1 MESNT
6 NWTDIDRISR
16 IIASAGIWEADMEFK
31 DLEAFAMV
39 AQELH
44 FGRAAEKLHIS
55 QPPLSH
61 RIKQLEV
68 TVGLQLFD
76 RSTRNVALTQAGQ
89 RLLPVVRRALLEV
102 GNVKDLADSIVS
114 GDRGTVRIGFAG
126 ASSHRALPLL
136 SRAVRQTH
144 PGIELQLKS
153 QTYVYTAMEELEEGS
168 IDLAFSRLPLTH
180 PNLASRII
188 AIERLVCAVPEGH
201 PLAGREEVSMDD
213 MRYEEFVSLPDNQG
227 SILQATMFSLCV
239 SAGFRPN
246 VIQLAPD
253 SVTVLALVAAGV
265 GITITLSSVER
276 VDGSGVIYLPISDS
290 TPSHMFAT
298 LAWRKN
304 DESQALRRVLE
315 LSEVILPTPD
325 ISEIKNNPFLTSI
338 GLH

>member
-1 MESNT
+1 VASNT
-6 NWTDIDRISR
+6 NCGHIDRIPR
-16 IIASAGIWEADMEFK
+16 IIEIAGMWETNMEFK

-61 RIKQLEV
+61 RIKQLEA

-76 RSTRNVALTQAGQ
+76 RSTRNVALTLAGQ
-89 RLLPVVRRALLEV
+89 RLLPAVRRALLEV
-102 GNVKDLADSIVS
+102 GNVKDAANSIAS
-114 GDRGTVRIGFAG
+114 GDSGLVRIGFAG
-126 ASSHRALPLL
+126 ASSHRSLPLL
-136 SRAVRQTH
+136 SRAVRQAH

-153 QTYVYTAMEELEEGS
+153 QTYVYTAMKELDEGS
-168 IDLAFSRLPLTH
+168 IDLAFSRLPSTH

-201 PLAGREEVSMDD
+201 PLAGRGEVSMSD
-213 MRYEEFVSLPDNQG
+213 MRFEEFVSLPDNQG
-227 SILQATMFSLCV
+227 SILQATMSSLCV
-239 SAGFRPN
+239 SAGFQPN
-246 VIQLAPD
+246 VVQLAPD

-276 VDGSGVIYLPISDS
+276 IEGSGVVYLAISDS
-290 TPSHMFAT
+290 APSHMFAT
-298 LAWRKN
+298 LAWRKD
-304 DESQALRRVLE
+304 DESLALRRVLE
-315 LSEVILPTPD
+315 LSETILPTPD

-338 GLH
+338 GLN